1 MVISVRQKMILFP
14 PLPLKKKQNKNK
26 QTNKE
31 KKKKKKTKKNPKKL
45 STSFHLLHLFLIL
58 FMTELLIMIFKKHFN
73 YMYM

>member
-31 KKKKKKTKKNPKKL
+31 KKKKKKLKKNPQKTVHVI
-45 STSFHLLHLFLIL
+45 SPVTLISD
-58 FMTELLIMIFKKHFN
+58 LIHDRIIN
-73 YMYM
+73 NDI

>member
-1 MVISVRQKMILFP
+1 MVTSVRQKMILFP

-31 KKKKKKTKKNPKKL
+31 KKKKKKLKKTPKKL

-58 FMTELLIMIFKKHFN
+58 FMTELLRMIFKKHFN
-73 YMYM
+73 YIYM

>member
-31 KKKKKKTKKNPKKL
+31 KKKKKKTKKKPQKTVHVI
-45 STSFHLLHLFLIL
+45 SPVTLISD
-58 FMTELLIMIFKKHFN
+58 LIHDRIIN
-73 YMYM
+73 NDI